1 MTLEVKALINHFIR
15 KLEKLSGFIMLGPFS
30 SGHCSVRTVVGLAFF
45 YEQATSRPGLKGRE
59 RDFRVV

>member
-1 MTLEVKALINHFIR
+1 
-15 KLEKLSGFIMLGPFS
+15 MLGPFS